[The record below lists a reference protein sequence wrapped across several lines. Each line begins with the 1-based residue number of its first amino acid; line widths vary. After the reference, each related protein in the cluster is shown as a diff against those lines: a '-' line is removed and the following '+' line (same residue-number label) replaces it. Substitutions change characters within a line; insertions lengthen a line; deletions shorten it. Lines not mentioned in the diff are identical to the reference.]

1 LEGDRSNAYKIL
13 GRINYWKNIFC
24 KPYNVIGGSLGLIDF
39 EDGTALG

>member
-1 LEGDRSNAYKIL
+1 LEGDRGNAYKIL

-24 KPYNVIGGSLGLIDF
+24 KPYNVIARSLGLTYF